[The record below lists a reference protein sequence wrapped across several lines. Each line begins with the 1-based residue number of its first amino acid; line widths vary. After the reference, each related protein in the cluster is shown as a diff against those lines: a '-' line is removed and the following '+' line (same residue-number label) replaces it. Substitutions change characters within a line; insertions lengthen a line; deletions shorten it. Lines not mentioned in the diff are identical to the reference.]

1 MAGDSRRRRPGAD
14 LLIVDFPRIGQ
25 SEAKNSTKTPVDSVV
40 TEREAHVDIRQLEA
54 LLAVAETGSFTT
66 AADHLHTV
74 QSNVSEHVRQLEAEL
89 GVQLLVRGRR
99 GTVPTEFGV
108 RVIERA
114 RAVRSELEAL
124 HKDLSMLQGLET
136 GHATLGVVGTVSRL
150 LVPMLVAEMRQSVPG
165 LSLRL
170 TEGAS
175 ERLAGEVAERELA
188 SAVVTEPVSDP
199 RLHVEHLRDEAL
211 VALVPDDILPN
222 ADDDEPIA
230 LAELAR
236 ETLILPPAGNPLRDE
251 VETAARAERV
261 ELRVPIEVEGI
272 RLIADLVG
280 AGVGVS
286 ILPETA
292 VAPDH
297 AGVRQLRIARM
308 PPRRLALV
316 TARGVQLS
324 LADQA
329 VHDAVRRIVRDEPLP
344 VAAPSA

>member
-1 MAGDSRRRRPGAD
+1 M
-14 LLIVDFPRIGQ
+14 
-25 SEAKNSTKTPVDSVV
+25 
-40 TEREAHVDIRQLEA
+40 DIRQLEA
-54 LLAVAETGSFTT
+54 LLAVAETGSFTM
-66 AADHLHTV
+66 AADQLHTV
-74 QSNVSEHVRQLEAEL
+74 QSNVSEHVRQLEGEL

-175 ERLAGEVAERELA
+175 ERLAVDVAERVLA
-188 SAVVTEPVSDP
+188 SAVVTEPVADP
-199 RLHVEHLRDEAL
+199 RLVVEHLRDEDL
-211 VALVPDDILPN
+211 VGLVPTPLRLRGRQPVL
-222 ADDDEPIA
+222 
-230 LAELAR
+230 LATLAAHPM
-236 ETLILPPAGNPLRDE
+236 ILPPQGNPLRDE
-251 VETAARAERV
+251 VDDAARAEHI

-272 RLIADLVG
+272 RLIADLV
-280 AGVGVS
+280 ASGVGVS

-292 VAPDH
+292 VPNDH
-297 AGVRQLRIARM
+297 PGVRTVRIARM
-308 PPRRLALV
+308 PPRRLALI

-329 VHDAVRRIVRDEPLP
+329 VHDAVRVLVRS
-344 VAAPSA
+344 SA